1 MRLELAGITKAF
13 GPLVANDHVD
23 LALVEGEVHCLLGE
37 NGAGKST
44 LMNILFGLLHADSGE
59 IRIDGQP
66 VRFADP
72 GEAVRRG
79 IGMVHQHFMLV
90 PVFTVAENIVLGFEP
105 TRRLGFLDRRKA
117 RADILRLSREF
128 GLEVDPDAL
137 VENIPVGAQQ
147 RVEIVKAL
155 MRDAQVLILDEPTA
169 VLTPQESEGLFRVI
183 RSLAESGRSVLFIT
197 HKLKEVFAV
206 ADRITVMRLGKVVGH
221 TTPQETSEAELA
233 TMMVG
238 RSVELVVNKREA
250 NPGQPVLEL
259 HDLTLTDERGLTVVD
274 RVSLTVRSG
283 EVVAVAGVQ
292 GNGQTEL
299 TEAIT
304 GLHHGGV
311 TTGSIRLAG
320 QDVTRASPRQAL
332 RSGIANIPEDR
343 QVDGL
348 VLSMSIADNLV
359 LDVFNQQPYARF
371 GARDLGRVRRDGERK
386 LKEFDIRA
394 SSAEVPVGTLS
405 GGNQQKVVVARELS
419 RPVTLLVASQPTR
432 GLDVGS
438 IEYVHRRII
447 DERDR
452 GAGVLLV
459 SSELDEVMAL
469 ADQIAVMC
477 RGRIVGVVPP
487 TTSRE
492 QIGLLMAG
500 VEQTTVAPPS
510 KGPDA
515 DGNGTGG
522 VQMRGQEQG

>member
-1 MRLELAGITKAF
+1 
-13 GPLVANDHVD
+13 
-23 LALVEGEVHCLLGE
+23 
-37 NGAGKST
+37 
-44 LMNILFGLLHADSGE
+44 
-59 IRIDGQP
+59 
-66 VRFADP
+66 
-72 GEAVRRG
+72 
-79 IGMVHQHFMLV
+79 
-90 PVFTVAENIVLGFEP
+90 
-105 TRRLGFLDRRKA
+105 
-117 RADILRLSREF
+117 
-128 GLEVDPDAL
+128 
-137 VENIPVGAQQ
+137 
-147 RVEIVKAL
+147 
-155 MRDAQVLILDEPTA
+155 
-169 VLTPQESEGLFRVI
+169 
-183 RSLAESGRSVLFIT
+183 
-197 HKLKEVFAV
+197 
-206 ADRITVMRLGKVVGH
+206 
-221 TTPQETSEAELA
+221 
-233 TMMVG
+233 
-238 RSVELVVNKREA
+238 VNKREA

-259 HDLTLTDERGLTVVD
+259 DDLTLTDERGVTVVD
-274 RVSLTVRSG
+274 HVSLTVRAG

-304 GLHHGGV
+304 GLQHGNV
-311 TTGSIRLAG
+311 VQGSIRLAG
-320 QDVTRASPRQAL
+320 HDLTHASPRQAL

-359 LDVFNQQPYARF
+359 LDVFNQEPNARF

-386 LKEFDIRA
+386 LQEFDIRA
-394 SSAEVPVGTLS
+394 SSAEVAVGTLS

-477 RGRIVGVVPP
+477 RGRIVGVVPAG
-487 TTSRE
+487 TSRE

-500 VEQTTVAPPS
+500 IEQPTVAPQPHAPNDPGDGGGAAEPGT
-510 KGPDA
+510 KGRA
-515 DGNGTGG
+515 
-522 VQMRGQEQG
+522 

>member
-1 MRLELAGITKAF
+1 MRLELAGITKTF
-13 GPLVANDHVD
+13 GPLVANDGVD
-23 LALVEGEVHCLLGE
+23 LNLLEGEVHCLLGE
-37 NGAGKST
+37 NGAGKTT

-250 NPGQPVLEL
+250 DPGQPVLEL
-259 HDLTLTDERGLTVVD
+259 DDLTLTDERGLTVVD

-359 LDVFNQQPYARF
+359 LDVFNQQPNARF